1 MSDELV
7 ESVEKEEAEEEMI
20 DYKDFSDRK
29 KDG

>member
-7 ESVEKEEAEEEMI
+7 KSVETEEAEEEMV
-20 DYKDFSDRK
+20 DYEDFSDRK